1 MPRKKKS
8 PPLAVF
14 GHPASE
20 LPSQVAGLQLDS
32 AGQVPEGIEQF
43 LAFLAQHP
51 TKKSDEM
58 YCLIMYDIEDNK
70 MRRVVAKYLERK
82 GCIRVQ
88 KSIFF
93 TKLHRHLYREIMD
106 TLRKI
111 QEAYQ
116 KNDSIILVPVGEDM
130 LNNFTLI
137 GRHIEFELMTQTSH
151 TLFF

>member
-8 PPLAVF
+8 PPLALF
-14 GHPASE
+14 SHPDSD
-20 LPSQVAGLQLDS
+20 LPTQVKGLALDS
-32 AGQVPEGIEQF
+32 EAQIPEGIGQF
-43 LAFLAQHP
+43 LAYLAQHP
-51 TKKSDEM
+51 TKRSEEM

-70 MRRVVAKYLERK
+70 MRRDVAKYLERK

-93 TKLHRHLYREIMD
+93 TKLHRHLYRELME